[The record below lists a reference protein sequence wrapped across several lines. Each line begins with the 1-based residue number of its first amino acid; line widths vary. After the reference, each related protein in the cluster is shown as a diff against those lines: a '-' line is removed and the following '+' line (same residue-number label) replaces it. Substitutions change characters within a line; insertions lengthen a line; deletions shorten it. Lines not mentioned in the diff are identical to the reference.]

1 MSKFNIIPYNPKL
14 KPLAKILRSNS
25 TLGEILLWLEIKNR
39 ALGYLF
45 NRQVPLDNYIVDFFC
60 KNLKLAIEIDGSSH
74 DHKYDA
80 DLARTNNLENY
91 GITIIRFDE
100 KEVRKNMDN
109 VLRVIGR
116 EIKKIEEHPP
126 DPLQRGRKAP

>member
-1 MSKFNIIPYNPKL
+1 MYKFKIIPYNPKL

-60 KNLKLAIEIDGSSH
+60 KDLNLAIEIDGSSH
-74 DHKYDA
+74 DNKYES
-80 DLARTNNLENY
+80 DLTRTNNLEDY
-91 GITIIRFDE
+91 GVTVIRFDE
-100 KEVRKNMDN
+100 TEVRKNMDN
-109 VLRVIGR
+109 VLRVIVQV
-116 EIKKIEEHPP
+116 IKKIEEHPP
-126 DPLQRGRKAP
+126 NTLQRGN

>member
-1 MSKFNIIPYNPKL
+1 MSKFDIIPYNSNL
-14 KPLAKILRSNS
+14 KPLSRILRSNS
-25 TLGEILLWLEIKNR
+25 TLGEILLWLEIKNK

-60 KNLKLAIEIDGSSH
+60 KDLKLAIEIDGSSH
-74 DHKYDA
+74 NHKYDA
-80 DLARTNNLENY
+80 DISRTKRLEDF
-91 GITIIRFDE
+91 GVIVIRFDE
-100 KEVRKNMDN
+100 GEVRKNMDN

-126 DPLQRGRKAP
+126 NPLQRGN